1 MAEYD
6 LTQKLLA
13 YVDPHLGLRLLSH
26 LSTKHLFDA
35 KDLAKAQY
43 ELAKH
48 TSLVD
53 DSLQFHQQ
61 AYPGEPVPEALNQ
74 LKSQV
79 EEKRQS
85 LQKEAERVFAII
97 EDPSVASALK
107 QDKTPPLEWLQQ
119 NHQLTVDQIQVLYQY
134 GRFLFSCGD
143 YSKAASY
150 LYHYHGLVPDSS
162 NNESVLWGQLA
173 CYILTEEWERAL
185 EALVA
190 LREHIDSLRVPANTK
205 DTPFTHEDILQKR
218 VWLLHWSLFVFFHH
232 AAGRVKLVELY
243 LSPAY
248 LNALQMSCWWLLRY
262 LVAAV
267 LLTRRAVPR
276 GYVVE
281 SHGTSNKLSTQAA
294 LREVSKVIQMESYRL
309 QPDAVVDF
317 FRLLYAELDFEGAQT
332 QLAKATELATT
343 DVFLQPHAD
352 AFVEQARFLVSE
364 VYCRIHQKIDI
375 ADLAARLNLSRGEG
389 DKWVEKLVAET
400 KADAQ
405 INVQEGVVLMNQ
417 NRPVLYQSV
426 IDKTRGIALRT
437 SALAQAIERRA
448 GDAQRLDRK
457 AGDEAEQED
466 AEVDVDDEDM
476 EAEADEAE
484 AA

>member
-26 LSTKHLFDA
+26 LSKKDVFDA

-48 TSLVD
+48 TSMVD
-53 DSLQFHQQ
+53 VSLQFHQQ
-61 AYPGEPVPEALNQ
+61 AYPGEPVPEAINQ

-79 EEKRQS
+79 DESRQK
-85 LQKEAERVFAII
+85 LEKEAERVLAIVD
-97 EDPSVASALK
+97 DPSVANALK
-107 QDKTPPLEWLQQ
+107 QAKTPSLEWLQQ
-119 NHQLTVDQIQVLYQY
+119 NHQLTADQIQVLYQY
-134 GRFLFSCGD
+134 GRFLFSCGN

-150 LYHYHGLVPDSS
+150 LYHYHGLVSDNSYS
-162 NNESVLWGQLA
+162 ESVLWGKLA
-173 CYILTEEWERAL
+173 CYILTDEWERAL

-190 LREHIDSLRVPANTK
+190 LREHIDSLRVSAPAK
-205 DTPFTHEDILQKR
+205 DAPFTHEDILQKR

-248 LNALQMSCWWLLRY
+248 LNAMQMSCWWLLRY
-262 LVAAV
+262 LVAAL
-267 LLTRRAVPR
+267 LLTRRAAPR
-276 GYVVE
+276 GYMME
-281 SHGTSNKLSTQAA
+281 SNGTSNKLSTQAA
-294 LREVSKVIQMESYRL
+294 LREVSKVIQMETYRL
-309 QPDAVVDF
+309 QPDPIVDF
-317 FRLLYAELDFEGAQT
+317 FRLLYVELDFEGAQVE
-332 QLAKATELATT
+332 LAKATELARS
-343 DVFLQPHAD
+343 DAFLQLHAD
-352 AFVEQARFLVSE
+352 AFIEQARFLVSE

-375 ADLAARLNLSRGEG
+375 ADLATRLNLSREEG
-389 DKWVEKLVAET
+389 NKWVEKLVAET
-400 KADAQ
+400 KSDAQ

-417 NRPVLYQSV
+417 NRPVVYQSV

-457 AGDEAEQED
+457 AGDDVEQED
-466 AEVDVDDEDM
+466 ADVDADEEDM
-476 EAEADEAE
+476 EAEPEEAE
-484 AA
+484 TA

>member
-26 LSTKHLFDA
+26 LSTKDLFDA

-48 TSLVD
+48 TSLVQD
-53 DSLQFHQQ
+53 LPQFHQQ
-61 AYPGEPVPEALNQ
+61 AYPGESVPEVINQ

-79 EEKRQS
+79 EEKREK
-85 LQKEAERVFAII
+85 LEKEAERVLAVV
-97 EDPSVASALK
+97 EDPNVASALK
-107 QDKTPPLEWLQQ
+107 QDKTPKLAWLQQ
-119 NHQLTVDQIQVLYQY
+119 HHQLTADQIQVLYQY
-134 GRFLFSCGD
+134 GRFLFSCGN

-150 LYHYHGLVPDSS
+150 LYHYHGLMPDSS
-162 NNESVLWGQLA
+162 YSESVLWGQLA
-173 CYILTEEWERAL
+173 CYILTDEWERAL
-185 EALVA
+185 DALTV
-190 LREHIDSLRVPANTK
+190 LRDYIDSLRVPAPAKNAL
-205 DTPFTHEDILQKR
+205 THEDILQKR
-218 VWLLHWSLFVFFHH
+218 AWLLHWSLFVFFNH

-248 LNALQMSCWWLLRY
+248 LNAMQMSCWWLLRY
-262 LVAAV
+262 LVVAV
-267 LLTRRAVPR
+267 LLTRRVTPR
-276 GYVVE
+276 GYMVE
-281 SHGTSNKLSTQAA
+281 SNGTSNKLSTQTA

-309 QPDAVVDF
+309 QPDPVIDF
-317 FRLLYAELDFEGAQT
+317 FRLLYVELDFDGAQAELAGAM
-332 QLAKATELATT
+332 QLAHS
-343 DVFLQPHAD
+343 DVFMQAHAN
-352 AFVEQARFLVSE
+352 AIVEQARFLVSE

-375 ADLAARLNLSRGEG
+375 ADLATRLNLSREEG
-389 DKWVEKLVAET
+389 NKWVEMLVAET

-426 IDKTRGIALRT
+426 VDKTRGIALRT
-437 SALAQAIERRA
+437 SALAQAIERHA
-448 GDAQRLDRK
+448 GGAQRLDRK
-457 AGDEAEQED
+457 VGDDVEHEDGDVDGDE
-466 AEVDVDDEDM
+466 EDM
-476 EAEADEAE
+476 EAEPEEAE